1 MTCGPHPPCLMLLC
15 NLPPL
20 PLPAAG
26 TDVSTSFFGEPRQR
40 SSARHLPPPSPAV
53 GTGVSTFFFGE
64 TQQWSSTSHLPPQER
79 GHKDSRGDDGC
90 MARES
95 DRGA

>member
-1 MTCGPHPPCLMLLC
+1 MTCGPHPPCLLLLC

-26 TDVSTSFFGEPRQR
+26 IDVSTSFFGEPRQR
-40 SSARHLPPPSPAV
+40 SSAYHLPPPPPAV
-53 GTGVSTFFFGE
+53 GTGVSTFFGE
-64 TQQWSSTSHLPPQER
+64 TQQWSSASHLPSQER

-90 MARES
+90 MAWES